1 MDTIENETP
10 LRIST
15 FLRFLI
21 HVAGGMCLVWGGGWC
36 YGEVESFTDDDLRR
50 GK

>member
-21 HVAGGMCLVWGGGWC
+21 LVAGGMCLGWGGGWC
-36 YGEVESFTDDDLRR
+36 YGDAESFTDDDLRR